1 MALRAASQNPQ
12 ATPTSTSRVPDVGP
26 NPDAPDLFDRA
37 PLEARRLAA
46 AGQADSDV
54 DISCLLVDLEEK
66 CMFFQRTSLL
76 FLPRGDLSLSP
87 SSLWSPWTAV
97 SCSAQQAGRQQNT
110 STPEVEEAENPWD
123 SGQELLFLC
132 KDLFRIVA
140 WDACQERLSR

>member
-110 STPEVEEAENPWD
+110 STPEVEEAEKTVGFRSDTPV
-123 SGQELLFLC
+123 FL
-132 KDLFRIVA
+132 
-140 WDACQERLSR
+140 